1 MINLLPS
8 QQKEEL
14 LEEKR
19 LKLALILGIVILSFF
34 VCLSLFLFAI
44 KISISSKLQIQ
55 KITIDQ
61 KEKDFK
67 TLQNQKLEEEIKNY
81 NNILS
86 QLESFYKERIDL
98 TDIFEKISAVLPLET
113 YLESLSF
120 NSLNGQISLTGFSPN
135 REKLL
140 EFQEN
145 LNKTGY
151 FKDINIPASSWV
163 DPAKASIIF
172 KLNDNKE

>member
-34 VCLSLFLFAI
+34 VCLFLFLFAI

-61 KEKDFK
+61 KEKDLK

-81 NNILS
+81 NNVLS
-86 QLESFYKERIDL
+86 QLESFYKEKIDL
-98 TDIFEKISAVLPLET
+98 TDILEKISAVLPEET
-113 YLESLSF
+113 YLKSLSF
-120 NSLNGQISLTGFSPN
+120 NSLNSQISLAGFFPN

-151 FKDINIPASSWV
+151 FEDINIPASSWV
-163 DPAKASIIF
+163 EPANTSIIF